1 VNRQVHEEAAVVLYG
16 KNEFDFTI
24 GVTTNKI
31 SDTVVHQNFIDNVSD
46 VPARYLK
53 LLRNISL
60 NAQLHSSTIQD
71 ARQSARELRLIMGRL
86 EAIVKQLSEGG
97 GHKLRKLVARV
108 DELWMKEGPR
118 IHLIGFGQGVV
129 EPLGA
134 LRGILEVKI
143 EGVKPERAEKMA
155 KAMTGDVV
163 ICERQKRKRE
173 DEDGDERRR
182 RRKAGIRRFGLEKQ
196 VGVTVRRG

>member
-1 VNRQVHEEAAVVLYG
+1 MGLLRVNKQVHDEGAMVLYG
-16 KNEFDFTI
+16 KNEFEFTI

-31 SDTVVHQNFIDNVSD
+31 SDTVIHQNFIDNVSD

-71 ARQSARELRLIMGRL
+71 ARQSARESRLIMGRL
-86 EAIVKQLSEGG
+86 EAIVKQLSEGN
-97 GHKLRKLVARV
+97 GHELRKLVARV
-108 DELWMKEGPR
+108 DELWIKEGPR
-118 IHLIGFGQGVV
+118 VHLIGFCQGVV

-134 LRGILEVKI
+134 LRGIREVKI

-155 KAMTGDVV
+155 KAMMGDVI
-163 ICERQKRKRE
+163 ICGGQKRKRE
-173 DEDGDERRR
+173 EEDEAEAPKKSRC
-182 RRKAGIRRFGLEKQ
+182 
-196 VGVTVRRG
+196 